1 MIEIS
6 PKVSATLTLCRDRGF
21 RFFDLPPVIGQLLTK
36 VGIHVFRVDLA
47 FDGNSARY
55 ETDQGT
61 VSVTHAVDARGTER
75 LVILCDTLRRGSREV
90 GRQNLLRTRAAIDR
104 GLPRRHDILARDAPD
119 APARGIPLGG
129 TRRSAAAVHLSYP
142 RDRPLECGADDC
154 LT

>member
-90 GRQNLLRTRAAIDR
+90 GRQICYELVRRLIAGCRVATIYWRATRQTLLPEEFRWAALAD
-104 GLPRRHDILARDAPD
+104 LPQRFTCHT
-119 APARGIPLGG
+119 PATGPWN
-129 TRRSAAAVHLSYP
+129 AVP
-142 RDRPLECGADDC
+142 MTA
-154 LT
+154 